1 METELKFLA
10 HRGGLDRGPENTIT
24 AFRQAHQDGADA
36 FECDVRLTK
45 DQEPIIIHTGFD
57 QNDIREVTGSSTPL
71 SELTLADVQKL
82 SVLDSDEPIAHLDEV
97 LAFVQETGLPCFI
110 EPKER
115 SEGILPIVVDRVRQ
129 FDLINK
135 VGILTFYRYCELS
148 ACFPRKRLLIQ
159 AKQLEPKIQ
168 TSAIFVN
175 PMANFLKLAES
186 IKANRV
192 IIGWSGCNQFR
203 SYNFFVRSLVR
214 KVRQLKA
221 NGIAVEGGFVHTRSD
236 VRWLLQNGIGGL
248 WADDVPKIKGF
259 VAEEMRA
266 GE

>member
-10 HRGGLDRGPENTIT
+10 HRGGLDRAPENTIS

-45 DQEPIIIHTGFD
+45 DQEPIIIHTGFNQD
-57 QNDIREVTGSSTPL
+57 DIREVTGSSTPL
-71 SELTLADVQKL
+71 SELTLADVKKL
-82 SVLDSDEPIAHLDEV
+82 SVFDSDEPVAHLDEV

-115 SEGILPIVVDRVRQ
+115 SGQLIQIVVDRIRQ
-129 FDLINK
+129 FGLIDK
-135 VGILTFYRYCELS
+135 VGILTFYQYCELTS
-148 ACFPRKRLLIQ
+148 CYPRKRLLIQ

-186 IKANRV
+186 IEANRV
-192 IIGWSGCNQFR
+192 IIGWAGFNQFR
-203 SYNFFVRSLVR
+203 PYNFLVRSLVR

-221 NGIAVEGGFVHTRSD
+221 NGIAVEGGFVRTRSD
-236 VRWLLQNGIGGL
+236 VRWLLQNEIGGL

-259 VAEEMRA
+259 VVEDMRD
-266 GE
+266 GV